1 MIERLTYIE
10 TDNTNPYHNLAL
22 EEMLLENVEKNQCI
36 LYLWQNK
43 NTVVIGRNQNS
54 WKECKVEFLEENGGN
69 LVRRLSG
76 GGAVFHDLGNLNF
89 TFLVHKEN
97 YSVERQLQVII
108 KALEK
113 FGLKAEKNGRNDI
126 TVDGR
131 KFSGNAFY
139 QLKDNCYHHG
149 TLMVNVNMQDLS
161 KYLNVSKDKLKSKG
175 VDSVKSRVI
184 NLSSL
189 CEEITISS
197 LKDKLFEAFGEVY
210 NCTPERL
217 DEESIDKVLL
227 QEKIEKFGS
236 WDWKYG
242 RKINFQYEISN
253 RFDWG
258 DIQLQF
264 GVKSGVIDEIGVYSD
279 AMEQDFILNLSQLI
293 DKTIFNKAA
302 ICDKLAS
309 YKCENDI
316 EEKMIGD
323 IVGLIK
329 EQDI

>member
-1 MIERLTYIE
+1 MIEKLTYIE

-22 EEMLLENVEKNQCI
+22 EEMLLENVEKNECI

-54 WKECKVEFLEENGGN
+54 WKECKVDFLEENGGH

-89 TFLVHKEN
+89 TFLVNKEN

-126 TVDGR
+126 TIDGR

-139 QLKDNCYHHG
+139 QVKDNCYHHG

-175 VDSVKSRVI
+175 VESVKSRVV

-189 CEEITISS
+189 CKDITIDS
-197 LKDKLFEAFGEVY
+197 LKEKLIEAFGEVY
-210 NCTPERL
+210 NCVPEKL
-217 DEESIDKVLL
+217 DEDSIDKVVL
-227 QEKIEKFGS
+227 QEKTEKFGS

-253 RFDWG
+253 RFEWG

-264 GVKSGVIDEIGVYSD
+264 AVKSGVIDEIGVYSD

-293 DKTIFNKAA
+293 DKTIFNKSA
-302 ICDKLAS
+302 ICNKLS
-309 YKCENDI
+309 NYKCKNDT
-316 EEKMIGD
+316 EEKMIDD
-323 IVGLIK
+323 IINLIK
-329 EQDI
+329 EEDI

>member
-1 MIERLTYIE
+1 MIEKIAYIE
-10 TDNTNPYHNLAL
+10 TENTNPYHNLAL

-54 WKECKVEFLEENGGN
+54 WKECKVEFLEENGGH
-69 LVRRLSG
+69 LARRLSG

-89 TFLVHKEN
+89 TFLVQKEN
-97 YSVERQLQVII
+97 YNVERQLQVII

-126 TVDGR
+126 TIDGR
-131 KFSGNAFY
+131 KFSGNAFF
-139 QLKDNCYHHG
+139 QCGDNCYHHG

-161 KYLNVSKDKLKSKG
+161 KYLNVSKEKLKSKG
-175 VDSVKSRVI
+175 VESVKSRVI

-210 NCTPERL
+210 NCTPQKLE
-217 DEESIDKVLL
+217 EESIDKVSL
-227 QEKIEKFGS
+227 QEKIEKFQS
-236 WDWKYG
+236 WQWKYG
-242 RKINFQYEISN
+242 RKIDFQYEMER
-253 RFDWG
+253 RFEWG
-258 DIQLQF
+258 DIHIQLS
-264 GVKSGVIDEIGVYSD
+264 VKSGIIDEIEVYSD
-279 AMEQDFILNLSQLI
+279 AMDQDFIINIRQLI
-293 DKTIFNKAA
+293 DKTIFNKTA
-302 ICDKLAS
+302 ICEKLSKYQCKEA
-309 YKCENDI
+309 I
-316 EEKMIGD
+316 EEKMIDD
-323 IVGLIK
+323 IVELVR

>member
-22 EEMLLENVEKNQCI
+22 EEMLLENVEKNECI

-217 DEESIDKVLL
+217 D
-227 QEKIEKFGS
+227 
-236 WDWKYG
+236 
-242 RKINFQYEISN
+242 
-253 RFDWG
+253 
-258 DIQLQF
+258 
-264 GVKSGVIDEIGVYSD
+264 
-279 AMEQDFILNLSQLI
+279 
-293 DKTIFNKAA
+293 
-302 ICDKLAS
+302 
-309 YKCENDI
+309 
-316 EEKMIGD
+316 
-323 IVGLIK
+323 
-329 EQDI
+329 